1 MKKQQG
7 FTLIELIIVMGVTT
21 ILLVMMT
28 DVFASLAKVRTESE
42 ATSAVAQDGR
52 FILARLEYDILRAS
66 SVTTPALLGNSGNT
80 LALVIGGVTYT
91 YSVSGNN
98 FQMVNNLGPD
108 NLNGSETNI
117 SSFSVQKIG
126 NSGGK
131 ETIKISITVTSK
143 AVQSSGS
150 ESKTYT
156 TTVGRR

>member
-1 MKKQQG
+1 MKQKG

-66 SVTTPALLGNSGNT
+66 SVTTPAALGASSGT
-80 LALVIGGVTYT
+80 LVLVIGGVSNA
-91 YSVSGNN
+91 YSVSGTD
-98 FQMVNNLGPD
+98 FQLVNNLGTN

-117 SSFSVQKIG
+117 SAFSAQKIG

-131 ETIKISITVTSK
+131 ETIKLSIVVTSK

-150 ESKTYT
+150 ETKTYT